1 MVEPVELPSRL
12 GILPFRNKV
21 LLPGAIIRIRCTSSS
36 RYASRMLLITS
47 LFSCSVFS
55 MDDFTLMQNHDVFSR
70 PSNKFWFT
78 SFWSLRFWPFLLFGN
93 LVSLS
98 LDHQFLA
105 VSWCSHFFLKSEIP
119 LFDFLVVFLGDWGRS
134 FFLKCFDDHFSVQLI
149 WNWVIA
155 SRIPELISLLGK
167 SDIRYYLLGK
177 FVFALW
183 DCAHFMDVDERLTRK
198 NVLLWTQC

>member
-1 MVEPVELPSRL
+1 MTEISKNNEAIKQLYKSQGTFLKIWLFKSENWMFLLMQSHDGVVLICWSPLSSRHYHRRLSLSLHHFDSVNSISLSSATMVEPVELPSRL

-105 VSWCSHFFLKSEIP
+105 VSWCSHFF
-119 LFDFLVVFLGDWGRS
+119 
-134 FFLKCFDDHFSVQLI
+134 
-149 WNWVIA
+149 
-155 SRIPELISLLGK
+155 
-167 SDIRYYLLGK
+167 
-177 FVFALW
+177 
-183 DCAHFMDVDERLTRK
+183 
-198 NVLLWTQC
+198 